1 MSTNWRIDY
10 SRDVE
15 KFIKRQD
22 IHVEVKE
29 ELKKFFM
36 KMKGMDIHVDLK
48 KLEGEWEGYYRIRK
62 GKIRI
67 IFSINK
73 TDKVLFVEKIDF
85 RGDVYK

>member
-10 SRDVE
+10 SRDAE

-22 IHVEVKE
+22 IHSEVKE

-36 KMKGMDIHVDLK
+36 KMKGMDINIDLK

-73 TDKVLFVEKIDF
+73 TDKVLFVENIDF

>member
-10 SRDVE
+10 SRDAE
-15 KFIKRQD
+15 KFIKRQN
-22 IHVEVKE
+22 IHEEVKE

-36 KMKGMDIHVDLK
+36 KMKGVNINIDLK
-48 KLEGEWEGYYRIRK
+48 KLEGEWEGYCRIRK